1 MQYTHSEH
9 HNREIGW
16 DRDIYICT
24 LDYPKAFDFSMIKML
39 DVQID
44 VENLRIRIHIYW
56 KQGAAIK
63 IENNVDNNELIQQGV
78 RKGCVLLLDL
88 FSLY

>member
-1 MQYTHSEH
+1 
-9 HNREIGW
+9 
-16 DRDIYICT
+16 
-24 LDYPKAFDFSMIKML
+24 ML

-44 VENLRIRIHIYW
+44 VENLRIHIYW